1 MRGRH
6 AGLIGLVCCLL
17 TGCSTLSKSIEQRV
31 EVSEQC
37 RLATAQLPIGLKPPD
52 AIASITLGNL
62 GSCRVG
68 QLDQPLALCS
78 FNQIVARSGFKE
90 NTLFTAS
97 DVLQT
102 QFKTA
107 EGDFRSALAT
117 MANDARELDD
127 LYRNHFKDSLQV
139 SYENNTEWLKAV
151 RKLASKNEVS
161 RKAVRTALAGLNRA
175 TSSLGTALELDAKAE
190 LAAWDNN
197 VRLQLEQMERLFSG
211 DFRLVLHDSLRDQVV
226 THVARRSLE
235 LLHGSL
241 KAADAV
247 LNRLDDKAYGA
258 VSIGYLAFGPNIQSA
273 VNQAYDKLK
282 EVYAK
287 RQKEANA
294 SAKEA
299 ATNTRIFM
307 GELQR
312 AACDTLIKG
321 TQFSMLS
328 ELVDTML
335 IQKISANYPPL
346 PPVDAP
352 LAGNGTETPKKEG
365 RLDTD
370 GGEGY
375 LMYAS
380 APELAPSTAP
390 VNFGAAPPT
399 TPFSVYVV
407 SEWTARQHLLKQK
420 MTARLMAQAD
430 KGVVGNFPGIETL
443 DESAV
448 ERLADAVTAKTVDD
462 AVRLDPGMLTG
473 ANVVD
478 SPYLTSAL
486 NVTNASH
493 AVSMASIALNLNIS
507 ISNTNTFAATNQNI
521 VAPVIYLPSAAAGES
536 LPALCDAVQA
546 LSAGTTCIRDGAG
559 YSVIFDG
566 PFGSDSCQAGDL
578 EPALSAIG
586 RRLAMYRDVHG
597 IRFDA
602 TVDGFSSL
610 PKAKLAYCPVVKRSP
625 VNCRFPNKLLES
637 IAIKGCS
644 PAMRDRNSILS
655 AARARNAAALIEESG
670 KGAVIVKALSARGIE
685 IASLRGENTR
695 PAADQT
701 IILRLQPIPSP

>member
-1 MRGRH
+1 MRGHH
-6 AGLIGLVCCLL
+6 AGFIGLVCCLL
-17 TGCSTLSKSIEQRV
+17 AGCSTLSKSIEQRV

-37 RLATAQLPIGLKPPD
+37 RLATSQLPGGLKPPD
-52 AIASITLGNL
+52 AIASVTLGNL
-62 GSCRVG
+62 GSCRIG
-68 QLDQPLALCS
+68 QQDQPLAVCS
-78 FNQIVARSGFKE
+78 LKQIVARSGFKH
-90 NTLFTAS
+90 NPTLKAS
-97 DVLQT
+97 AASVEEFD
-102 QFKTA
+102 KA
-107 EGDFRSALAT
+107 EMAFREQLAK
-117 MANDARELDD
+117 MVGQANELD
-127 LYRNHFKDSLQV
+127 LIYQKHFVNATRSTY
-139 SYENNTEWLKAV
+139 SGN
-151 RKLASKNEVS
+151 
-161 RKAVRTALAGLNRA
+161 TALLNEIRNVALNGDTDRQALREALDRLSRA
-175 TSSLGTALELDAKAE
+175 TSSLGTALELDARAE
-190 LAAWDNN
+190 LAAWDHN
-197 VRLQLEQMERLFSG
+197 VRAQLDQMERLFSG
-211 DFRLVLHDSLRDQVV
+211 DLRLVLHDSLRDQVV

-273 VNQAYDKLK
+273 VNDAYGKLE

-287 RQKEANA
+287 RQKDAGA
-294 SAKEA
+294 SPKDSIS
-299 ATNTRIFM
+299 NTQIFM
-307 GELQR
+307 EELRR
-312 AACDTLIKG
+312 AACDRLVKG

-335 IQKISANYPPL
+335 ILKVTDKYPLL
-346 PPVDAP
+346 PPVNSP
-352 LAGNGTETPKKEG
+352 WRAGNGAETPKQAG
-365 RLDTD
+365 SLDVD
-370 GGEGY
+370 GEEGY
-375 LMYAS
+375 LMFANAPAS
-380 APELAPSTAP
+380 AS
-390 VNFGAAPPT
+390 FGETPRT

-462 AVRLDPGMLTG
+462 AVRLEPGMLT
-473 ANVVD
+473 ATNVSG

-521 VAPVIYLPSAAAGES
+521 VAPMIYLPSAGASES
-536 LPALCDAVQA
+536 VPALCDAVQA

-586 RRLAMYRDVHG
+586 QRLATYRDLHG
-597 IRFDA
+597 VRFDA

-610 PKAKLAYCPVVKRSP
+610 PKAKLAYCPVVKRAP

-644 PAMRDRNSILS
+644 PAMRDRNGILS
-655 AARARNAAALIEESG
+655 AARARNAAALIEASG

-685 IASLRGENTR
+685 IASLRGENAR

-701 IILRLQPIPSP
+701 IILRLQPIPAPR